1 MIEAVVIADDL
12 TGALDTGI
20 QFTKENLSTLVITEL
35 DFDIDT
41 IPKDIEVIVIDTESR
56 HIDKSEAKFRV
67 KSIVSKLKKINN
79 IKYFYKKIDSTFRG
93 NIGQELEGFMEGLE
107 IKILNFIPGF
117 PENGRVVQEGILYVD
132 GKKIIETA
140 FANDIL
146 NPITH
151 SYIPK
156 IINQQTE
163 IKVLRSK
170 EIEEKLKDEDKKIIY
185 LYDSLT
191 KDELELINQE
201 LKLKKQN
208 KYLAGSAGFAEIIAK
223 EIGRKKEFKKFEV
236 KDKKILLV
244 CGSVNK
250 TSLEQCEYA
259 QKNGYLVESLKFD
272 DVIKKDYYKR
282 NFIIKKEI
290 SELVNSKNKIL
301 IKSSQDSNIIE
312 TTKKYSKENNIS
324 LEEITQNVANNIGN
338 LITFLIEKNDL
349 KNIIIFGGDTL
360 IGILKEMNITKIY
373 PLIEITSGVVLAK
386 VYFNDN
392 ELNIITKAGGFGN
405 KDIIKD
411 IEKFLE
417 I

>member
-107 IKILNFIPGF
+107 IKTLNFIPGF

-132 GKKIIETA
+132 GKKITETA

-170 EIEEKLKDEDKKIIY
+170 ETEEKLKDEDKKIIY

-191 KDELELINQE
+191 KGELELINQE
-201 LKLKKQN
+201 LKSKKQN

-250 TSLEQCEYA
+250 TSLEQCVYA
-259 QKNGYLVESLKFD
+259 QKNDYLVENLKFD
-272 DVIKKDYYKR
+272 DVIKKDYYKK
-282 NFIIKKEI
+282 NFTIKKEI
-290 SELVNSKNKIL
+290 SELINRKNKIL

-312 TTKKYSKENNIS
+312 ATKKYSKENNIP